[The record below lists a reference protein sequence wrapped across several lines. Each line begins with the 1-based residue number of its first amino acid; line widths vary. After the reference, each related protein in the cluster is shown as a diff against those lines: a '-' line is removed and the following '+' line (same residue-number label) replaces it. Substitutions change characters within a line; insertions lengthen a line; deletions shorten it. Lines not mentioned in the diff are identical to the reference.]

1 MTLLDDTQTMLRDSV
16 QHFHTRHPAPA
27 RVRRLRDRP
36 VPFDRAVWLAIAE
49 AGWLGVLVPEALG
62 GLGLGAAETA
72 LIASE
77 LGRGLAPEPYVA
89 SGVLVVQALVHLA
102 ADADHAAKV
111 RPLLDTVTAGT
122 TLAALAWQEEAGA
135 LDLATTRL
143 QALRHG
149 DGWQLQGAVKRFV
162 PLASAADGFLV
173 YALADTTPAL
183 FWVATGTD
191 GPRVRST
198 RTVDGLDFGELAFDG
213 LTLPADAMLARGPAV
228 RHAVAQA
235 IELAR
240 LASAFELVGVA
251 EHALQTTVAYTTQR
265 VQFGKPIASFQVLQH
280 RMVDMWMH
288 CQLARASAENALLD
302 WTAPADEATRLQSL
316 RAARAR
322 TGSTALM
329 VGKAAIHLHG
339 GMGIADETD
348 IGLCLKRA
356 LALSAW
362 LGNPLWQRGQFL
374 DALHQTGRVRQA
386 EGGEA
391 IAPHDDAT
399 VGELPDAQF
408 RRVLAEWIAAHY
420 PTEKRFMKK
429 RAFYNDIS
437 DWYQALSK
445 KGWLAPSWPKSHGGM
460 GLSPAKQVIYA
471 EEMARHGCARIPDH
485 GLALGKL
492 LLMHGTPEQLNH
504 HLPRVLNGEIM
515 WCQGYSE
522 PDAGSDLANL
532 RTRAEREGDELIVN
546 GQKIWTTLGSGADW
560 MFALVRTSK
569 IEGAKQR
576 GITFLLI
583 DLKTPGVKVRPIVN
597 LKGEGEFSE
606 VFFDNVRVPV
616 ANVVGRIDDGW
627 NVANSFLREERIFFG
642 TPRQCESAL
651 TQLDRLADA
660 SGAMAQADFR
670 DRYAQLVLDVRD
682 LKAAFERFMGLLR
695 SGEELGPDVSYL
707 KVWGTETYQ
716 RIADELVQ
724 LAGDH
729 GGQMDDVVVNGI
741 ATDVMGQ
748 YLDSRMSPIFGGSNE
763 IQRNI
768 LAKQILGLPS
778 GNPRP

>member
-1 MTLLDDTQTMLRDSV
+1 MTTLDETQSMLRDSV
-16 QHFHTRHPAPA
+16 QDFHQRQPAPT
-27 RVRRLRDRP
+27 RVRRLRDQA
-36 VPFDRAVWLAIAE
+36 VPLDRAVWSDMAE
-49 AGWLGVLVPEALG
+49 AGWFGVLVPEALG
-62 GLGLGAAETA
+62 GHGLGLTEAA

-77 LGRGLAPEPYVA
+77 LGRGLTPEPFVA
-89 SGVLVVQALVHLA
+89 SGLMVVQTLVPLA
-102 ADADHAAKV
+102 DGSAAM
-111 RPLLDTVTAGT
+111 RQLLEDVVTGK
-122 TLAALAWQEEAGA
+122 TLAALAWQEAADA
-135 LDLATTRL
+135 LDLDGIQL
-143 QALRHG
+143 QAKRHA
-149 DGWQLQGAVKRFV
+149 DSWQLQGAVKRFV
-162 PLASAADGFLV
+162 PLASAAEGFVV
-173 YALADTTPAL
+173 YALNGGEPAL
-183 FWVATGTD
+183 FWTAAGAQ
-191 GPRVRST
+191 GPAVQSS
-198 RTVDGLDFGELAFDG
+198 RTVDGMDFGALDFSGI
-213 LTLPADAMLARGPAV
+213 TLPADALLASGPAV
-228 RHAVAQA
+228 RDAVAQA

-251 EHALQTTVAYTTQR
+251 ERALHDTVAYTSQR
-265 VQFGKPIASFQVLQH
+265 VQFGKPIASFQALQH

-302 WTAPADEATRLQSL
+302 WNGAGDAAQRTLSL

-322 TGSTALM
+322 AASSALL

-356 LALSAW
+356 LTLSAW

-374 DALHQTGRVRQA
+374 DELQKTGRMRQLN
-386 EGGEA
+386 GGTPVTLA
-391 IAPHDDAT
+391 DGVDVDD
-399 VGELPDAQF
+399 LPDDEF
-408 RRVLAEWIAAHY
+408 RHVLADWIAANY
-420 PTEKRFMKK
+420 PPEKRFMKK
-429 RAFYNDIS
+429 RAYYADIS
-437 DWYQALSK
+437 DWYQSLSK
-445 KGWLAPSWPKSHGGM
+445 KGWLAPSWPKAHGGM
-460 GLSPAKQVIYA
+460 GLSPIKQVIYA

-485 GLALGKL
+485 GLAIGKL
-492 LLMHGTPEQLNH
+492 LLMHGTPEQINH
-504 HLPRVLNGEIM
+504 HLPRVLSGEIM

-522 PDAGSDLANL
+522 PNAGSDLASL
-532 RTRAEREGDELIVN
+532 RTRADREGDELVVN
-546 GQKIWTTLGSGADW
+546 GQKIWTTLGPGADW

-597 LKGEGEFSE
+597 LKGESEFSE

-616 ANVVGRIDDGW
+616 SNVVGRIDDGW

-642 TPRQCESAL
+642 TPRQCEGAL
-651 TQLDRLADA
+651 AQLDRLADA
-660 SGAMAQADFR
+660 TNALDKADFR

-682 LKAAFERFMGLLR
+682 LKAAFEIFMGRLR
-695 SGEELGPDVSYL
+695 GGEELGPDVSYL

-748 YLDSRMSPIFGGSNE
+748 YLDSRMPAIFGGSNE

-768 LAKQILGLPS
+768 LAKQILALPS
-778 GNPRP
+778 GNPRS

>member
-1 MTLLDDTQTMLRDSV
+1 MTTLDETQSMLRDSV
-16 QHFHTRHPAPA
+16 QDFHQRQPAPT
-27 RVRRLRDRP
+27 RVRRLRDQA
-36 VPFDRAVWLAIAE
+36 VPLDRAVWNDMAE

-62 GLGLGAAETA
+62 GHGLGLAEAA

-77 LGRGLAPEPYVA
+77 LGRGLTPEPFVA
-89 SGVLVVQALVHLA
+89 SGLMVVQTLVPLA
-102 ADADHAAKV
+102 ESSAAV
-111 RPLLDTVTAGT
+111 RQLLEDVVTGK
-122 TLAALAWQEEAGA
+122 TLTALAWQEAAGA
-135 LDLATTRL
+135 LELDGIQL
-143 QALRHG
+143 QATRHG
-149 DGWQLQGAVKRFV
+149 DGWLLQGAAKRFV
-162 PLASAADGFLV
+162 PLASAAEGFLV
-173 YALADTTPAL
+173 YALNGGEPAL
-183 FWVATGTD
+183 FWLAAGAQGLAVQ
-191 GPRVRST
+191 SS
-198 RTVDGLDFGELAFDG
+198 RTVDGMDFGALDLSG
-213 LTLPADAMLARGPAV
+213 VSLPADALLASGPAV
-228 RHAVAQA
+228 RGAVAQA

-251 EHALQTTVAYTTQR
+251 ERALHDTVAYTSQR
-265 VQFGKPIASFQVLQH
+265 VQFGKPIASFQALQH

-302 WTAPADEATRLQSL
+302 WNGAGDGAQRTLSL

-322 TGSTALM
+322 AGSTALL

-356 LALSAW
+356 LTLSAW

-374 DALHQTGRVRQA
+374 DELQKTGRMRQLNS
-386 EGGEA
+386 G
-391 IAPHDDAT
+391 APAT
-399 VGELPDAQF
+399 LPDGVDVDALPDDEF
-408 RRVLAEWIAAHY
+408 RHVLADWIAANY
-420 PTEKRFMKK
+420 PPEKRFMKK
-429 RAFYNDIS
+429 RAYYADIS
-437 DWYQALSK
+437 DWYQSLSK
-445 KGWLAPSWPKSHGGM
+445 KGWLAPSWPKAHGGM
-460 GLSPAKQVIYA
+460 GLSPIKQVIYA

-485 GLALGKL
+485 GLAIGKL
-492 LLMHGTPEQLNH
+492 LLMHGTPEQIGY

-522 PDAGSDLANL
+522 PNAGSDLANL
-532 RTRAEREGDELIVN
+532 RTRADREGDELVVN
-546 GQKIWTTLGSGADW
+546 GQKIWTTLGPGADW

-569 IEGAKQR
+569 VEGAKQR

-583 DLKTPGVKVRPIVN
+583 NLKTPGVKVRPIVN
-597 LKGEGEFSE
+597 LKGESEFSE

-616 ANVVGRIDDGW
+616 SNVVGRIDDGW
-627 NVANSFLREERIFFG
+627 NVANSFLREERIYFG
-642 TPRQCESAL
+642 TPRQCEGAL
-651 TQLDRLADA
+651 AQLDRLADA
-660 SGAMAQADFR
+660 TNALDKADFR

-682 LKAAFERFMGLLR
+682 LKAAFEIFMGRLR
-695 SGEELGPDVSYL
+695 GGEELGPDVSYL

-748 YLDSRMSPIFGGSNE
+748 YLDSRMPAIFGGSNE

-768 LAKQILGLPS
+768 LAKQILALPS